1 MTEGVKWLLNGT
13 LLLGPYPFARSFKG
27 ARPSYELLS
36 RLISIG
42 VCGPTTI
49 MRFSTAMHHSLYDP
63 AAVCNAPLS
72 DRCLCMCVLLLQA

>member
-1 MTEGVKWLLNGT
+1 MAEDVRWLLNGT

-42 VCGPTTI
+42 VWGPTTI
-49 MRFSTAMHHSLYDP
+49 MRLALQCTTLSMT
-63 AAVCNAPLS
+63 AAVCNATL
-72 DRCLCMCVLLLQA
+72 